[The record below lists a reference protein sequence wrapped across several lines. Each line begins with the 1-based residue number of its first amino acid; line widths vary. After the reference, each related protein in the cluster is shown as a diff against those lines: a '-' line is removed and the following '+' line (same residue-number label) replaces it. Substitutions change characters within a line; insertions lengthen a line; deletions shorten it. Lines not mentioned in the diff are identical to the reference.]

1 MENFSH
7 EIAPHGVHMVL
18 NAVTWW
24 VYDDDILIKRMWKIF
39 LMRLPY
45 MVCTCCG
52 RCMMVIF

>member
-7 EIAPHGVHMVL
+7 EIAPHGPKCCDM
-18 NAVTWW
+18 WW